1 MPSRTSSATISDC
14 IARIERRKL
23 KEPKTVTSHAIAE
36 TEQELGAARLV
47 ESAHKLLYEGGL
59 SGELSEDEAQPA
71 SVVVRDMETGRE
83 LHIGPREGRQGE
95 PS

>member
-14 IARIERRKL
+14 IARVERRKL

-59 SGELSEDEAQPA
+59 SGELSEDEALPA
-71 SVVVRDMETGRE
+71 SVVVRDMEAGRE
-83 LHIGPREGRQGE
+83 LHIGPREGQQGE
-95 PS
+95 TG

>member
-47 ESAHKLLYEGGL
+47 ESAHKLLEGGL
-59 SGELSEDEAQPA
+59 PGDLSEDEALPA

-83 LHIGPREGRQGE
+83 LHIGLREGQQGE
-95 PS
+95 AG